1 MEKKGDL
8 NNSDQVMI
16 VNIRQA
22 GQSIPETADFR
33 ICMVNYV
40 QGLQRIVKNRGKKLV
55 ISSSMCE
62 IAMLRIERRNSEISS
77 QQQLQKTL
85 VTFKVCRR
93 ASMNAQHVKP

>member
-40 QGLQRIVKNRGKKLV
+40 
-55 ISSSMCE
+55 
-62 IAMLRIERRNSEISS
+62 
-77 QQQLQKTL
+77 
-85 VTFKVCRR
+85 
-93 ASMNAQHVKP
+93 